1 MNPRCKT
8 PIQQFLILLCTHFQ
22 MNKNITAVS
31 RIDLAQVI
39 ASALL
44 DPNACNLILYM
55 TKAQA
60 GQRRILDGDIFEKF
74 ARLKEN
80 EQEQYQWLLYKL
92 LVTVEDLIVSASKSS
107 AERKDIAWDL
117 AIILHAEC
125 FKRSLL
131 GVRITR
137 LKYIE
142 GRVSERKYKY

>member
-1 MNPRCKT
+1 
-8 PIQQFLILLCTHFQ
+8 

-80 EQEQYQWLLYKL
+80 EQEQYQ
-92 LVTVEDLIVSASKSS
+92 
-107 AERKDIAWDL
+107 
-117 AIILHAEC
+117 
-125 FKRSLL
+125 
-131 GVRITR
+131 
-137 LKYIE
+137 
-142 GRVSERKYKY
+142 